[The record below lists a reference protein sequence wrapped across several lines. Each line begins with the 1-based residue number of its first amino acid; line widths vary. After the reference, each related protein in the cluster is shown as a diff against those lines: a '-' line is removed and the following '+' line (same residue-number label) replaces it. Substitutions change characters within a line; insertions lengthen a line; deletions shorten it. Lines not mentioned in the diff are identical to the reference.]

1 MTWLDRAP
9 DAITVAVL
17 VGIFACLER
26 HVHSA
31 RSRLCKIAW
40 FLVFIHFF
48 AELFEPASGPGNP
61 TLMALDWGSLQA
73 SAVVFL
79 ASLASVVE
87 DRVKRFWLLFV
98 LGVPSVAFIALDS
111 YDLSVRWPFVLCLV
125 VCFAGGIAQF
135 FWYNPKASVPAIIVN
150 LFIAG
155 TGIWAIH
162 AALRGSTYPGYTAL
176 MGLGFGLPA
185 VLMCRNHWR
194 ASPGVLTVTV
204 GFFFWGAVFPVGMLT
219 DYLIPQ
225 VHIPAEIW
233 NVPKMF
239 VAFGMILTIVED
251 MHRTDRELNRQMQR
265 FSSITSQL
273 LSGATVDSLCGE
285 IATALTEVTN
295 FRVAVIH
302 LNDAGRTLRVA
313 GASGLSAFAQGELY
327 LRARQWT
334 TEDIKDACAQGS
346 MIGHNSF
353 LLSKASAAKFKPV
366 MSPLEYAPNPCW
378 NTGDE
383 LLIPMRGT
391 RGGCLG
397 SIAVAGPRRV
407 EKVSASQLG
416 RIELLAADLAVALQL
431 KALQEQLSRSER
443 LASLGQLVAG
453 VAHELNNPLTAV
465 LGYGELLGD
474 TIAPGV
480 ARSRLDKLVNE
491 SRRMKRIVENLL
503 HFSRQAPRERGFVDL
518 APIVHEV
525 LALREY
531 STRSKNLE
539 TIVDIQPG
547 LRSVAIDEGQVRQVL
562 LNLINNAID
571 AVEVPEAARKRIT
584 VRAYERS
591 GTAILEVEDT
601 GHGFVNASRAFDP
614 FYTTKPVGKGTGLGL
629 SICYGIV
636 REHGGD
642 IRIENLSEGARV
654 TVELPLEDATNPAC
668 DALASERDAP
678 QGAPN
683 SPRESAQAR
692 AATTS

>member
-1 MTWLDRAP
+1 MTWLDRTP

-26 HVHSA
+26 HVRSA

-61 TLMALDWGSLQA
+61 TLMAFDWGSLQA

-79 ASLASVVE
+79 TSLASVVE
-87 DRVKRFWLLFV
+87 DRVKRLWLLLV
-98 LGVPSVAFIALDS
+98 LGVPSVAYIALDS

-135 FWYNPKASVPAIIVN
+135 FCYNPKASAPAIVVN
-150 LFIAG
+150 LFIAA

-162 AALRGSTYPGYTAL
+162 AALRGSFYPGEAAL

-194 ASPGVLTVTV
+194 VSPGVLMVTV

-219 DYLIPQ
+219 DYLIPHVQ
-225 VHIPAEIW
+225 IPAEIW

-251 MHRTDRELNRQMQR
+251 MHRTDREQNLQMQR

-295 FRVAVIH
+295 FRVAAIH
-302 LNDAGRTLRVA
+302 LNDAGHGLRVA
-313 GASGLSAFAQGELY
+313 GASGLSVSAQGEMY
-327 LRARQWT
+327 VRARQRT
-334 TEDIKDACAQGS
+334 TEDIKDACARGR

-353 LLSKASAAKFKPV
+353 LLSTSSGAKFKPV
-366 MSPLEYAPNPCW
+366 MSSLEYPPNSCW

-383 LLIPMRGT
+383 LLIPMRAT

-397 SIAVAGPRRV
+397 SIAVADPRRV

-465 LGYGELLGD
+465 MGYGELLGD
-474 TIAPGV
+474 TIPSGL

-491 SRRMKRIVENLL
+491 SRRMKQIVENLL
-503 HFSRQAPRERGFVDL
+503 RFSRQGPSERGFVDL

-531 STRSKNLE
+531 STRTRNLE

-547 LRSVAIDEGQVRQVL
+547 LRPVAIDEGQIRQIL
-562 LNLINNAID
+562 LNLIDNAVD
-571 AVEVPEAARKRIT
+571 AVDAPEAKTKRVT
-584 VRAYERS
+584 LRAYER
-591 GTAILEVEDT
+591 GEMAILEVEDT
-601 GHGFVNASRAFDP
+601 GLGFANAGRAFDP
-614 FYTTKPVGKGTGLGL
+614 FYTTKPVGKGSGLGL

-642 IRIENLSEGARV
+642 IRIENLSQGARV
-654 TVELPLEDATNPAC
+654 TVELPLEDATKPAC
-668 DALASERDAP
+668 GALSSERDAP
-678 QGAPN
+678 N
-683 SPRESAQAR
+683 SPPESAQTN
-692 AATTS
+692 AASTS